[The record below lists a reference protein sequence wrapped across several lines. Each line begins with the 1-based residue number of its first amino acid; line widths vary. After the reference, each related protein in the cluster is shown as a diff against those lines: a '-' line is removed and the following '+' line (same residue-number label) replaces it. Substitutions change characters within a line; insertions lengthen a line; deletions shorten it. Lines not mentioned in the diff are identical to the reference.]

1 MTEVD
6 VLVIGAGPVGL
17 TAASE
22 LRRHGLDCRIIDRLA
37 APAGITKAV
46 GIQPRTLEIWEA
58 TGVVLDALDASTPM
72 RGQKVFVNGE
82 ETSQMM
88 LELPPSVPFEFVSLP
103 QYETERILTEY
114 LGRLDTSI
122 ERGVEL
128 TSFNQHPDGV
138 SAELVGP
145 GGRETVRA
153 QFLVGCDGAHS
164 ATRKGLGV
172 EFAGDAFAEEY
183 MLGDVEVDWS
193 MPAGLAIRAM
203 HETNGK
209 VDDVLVCIPLPG
221 RNRYRMSMLV
231 PPELATKPPAEGEVA
246 HGMEVAR
253 APELGH
259 IQAVLDRLAPEA
271 TRASNLRWSS
281 LFRISHRIVDR
292 YGDGRVFLAGDAAHI
307 HPPTGAQGMNTGI
320 QDAYNLGWKLA
331 LTVQGV
337 AVDGLLD
344 TYQAERHPVGEE
356 VVGRT
361 VRHARGGF
369 EADAD
374 DPSTVILREAQLLV
388 GYPDSPL
395 VGEDVEGQQL
405 VAGPRPGQR
414 APDCRGLQRRSVAFP
429 LRLFELLRGGE
440 HTLLVYA
447 EDNGQAAGF
456 SEVAT
461 EATARA
467 AGRLRTYVVLAA
479 GVDPT
484 GVMLPTVE
492 DASGQFRAS
501 YDAVGGCGYLIR
513 PDGYVGYRA
522 GNITISKLLAQLG
535 RTFAEQLSRTRA
547 N

>member
-1 MTEVD
+1 MTDVD
-6 VLVIGAGPVGL
+6 VLVVGAGPVGL

-22 LRRHGLDCRIIDRLA
+22 LRRHGLGCRIIDRLA

-46 GIQPRTLEIWEA
+46 GIQPRTLEVWEA
-58 TGVVLDALDASTPM
+58 TGVLPDALDASTPM

-82 ETSQMM
+82 ETSEMT

-103 QYETERILTEY
+103 QYETERILTKY
-114 LGRLDTSI
+114 LGRLGTSI

-128 TSFNQHPDGV
+128 TSFNQDPEGV
-138 SAELVGP
+138 SVELVGP
-145 GGRETVRA
+145 GGEETVRA

-172 EFAGDAFAEEY
+172 EFAGDAFPEEY

-203 HETNGK
+203 HQTNGK

-221 RNRYRMSMLV
+221 RNRYRVSMLV
-231 PPELATKPPAEGEVA
+231 PPELATKPAPEGEVA
-246 HGMEVAR
+246 HGMEAAR

-271 TRASNLRWSS
+271 ARASNLRWSS
-281 LFRISHRIVDR
+281 VFRISHRIVDR

-307 HPPTGAQGMNTGI
+307 HPPTGGQGMNTGI

-331 LTVQGV
+331 LTLQGV

-344 TYQAERHPVGEE
+344 TYHAERHPVGEE

-369 EADAD
+369 EAGAD

-405 VAGPRPGQR
+405 AEGPRPGQR
-414 APDCRGLQRRSVAFP
+414 APDCRGLERRSVAFP
-429 LRLFELLRGGE
+429 VRLFELLGGGE
-440 HTLLVYA
+440 HTLLAYA
-447 EDNGQAAGF
+447 EDDEQAAGLDKM
-456 SEVAT
+456 AT
-461 EATARA
+461 EATERA
-467 AGRLRTYVVLAA
+467 AGHLRTYVVLTP
-479 GVDPT
+479 GVDAT
-484 GVMLPTVE
+484 GVMLPTVQ
-492 DASGQFRAS
+492 DASGEFFAS
-501 YDAVGGCGYLIR
+501 YNARGGCGYVIR

-522 GNITISKLLAQLG
+522 GKITTSNLLAHL
-535 RTFAEQLSRTRA
+535 RKTLAI
-547 N
+547 